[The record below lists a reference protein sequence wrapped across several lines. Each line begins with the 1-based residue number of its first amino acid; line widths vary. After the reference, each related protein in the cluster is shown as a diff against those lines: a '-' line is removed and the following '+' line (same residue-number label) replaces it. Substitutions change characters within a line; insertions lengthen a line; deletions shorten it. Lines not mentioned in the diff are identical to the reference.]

1 MQCKYAKMPW
11 TITKPVSDS
20 DYWLL
25 PKAPF
30 VLLNS
35 LGLKHCKKGVTNRI
49 KALFKLELNW
59 IRITDNITKKVL
71 PIASEHCDWSFEL
84 PFARSFHPPLI
95 YTLANLKQVAFL
107 WRDPIFI
114 YIWILSKTS
123 SQSSVDAI
131 DSWIAN
137 SWTTKIARTA
147 RRVSQKC

>member
-30 VLLNS
+30 VLLKS

-59 IRITDNITKKVL
+59 IRIMNNITNKGVTNRIRAL
-71 PIASEHCDWSFEL
+71 WLELWVANCQEL
-84 PFARSFHPPLI
+84 PPTFDLHLGKSQTGGIPLKEIPSLSISESYLKNLLVLNITFTLNQFQTIWLRMAFTNPRFH
-95 YTLANLKQVAFL
+95 
-107 WRDPIFI
+107 
-114 YIWILSKTS
+114 
-123 SQSSVDAI
+123 
-131 DSWIAN
+131 
-137 SWTTKIARTA
+137 
-147 RRVSQKC
+147 CG